1 MLSAHKISQV
11 IEGKSQNKTLLNTMS
26 LDFQA
31 GQIWGIVGPNGAGKS
46 TLMNLLAGMT
56 KPTSGEICLNNK
68 ALDAIPAL
76 DLAQQRAYLSQHNND
91 DISFNCEEI
100 LSMAAYPWGMAV
112 KEEHLQQMLE
122 WFELEHLKTRPYGQ
136 LSGGERQRCN
146 LARSCLQILPNG
158 FGNSILLLDE
168 PLTGLDISHQVRL
181 FKLMGEL
188 QRQGITII
196 MVLHDV
202 NLALRYCSHSILLKD
217 SQLIK
222 QGEVAEVLTAERL
235 SNIFE
240 TELIYSAT
248 PTPHFYWA

>member
-1 MLSAHKISQV
+1 MLTANNISQV
-11 IEGKSQNKTLLNTMS
+11 IKGKTLLNPMS
-26 LDFQA
+26 LSFQA
-31 GQIWGIVGPNGAGKS
+31 GEMWGIVGPNGAGKS

-56 KPTSGEICLNNK
+56 KPSSGDIRLNDQIMDNIA
-68 ALDAIPAL
+68 ALDI
-76 DLAQQRAYLSQHNND
+76 AQQRAYLSQQNSD
-91 DISFNCEEI
+91 DISFTCEEI
-100 LSMAAYPWGMAV
+100 LSMAAYPWGKAV
-112 KEEHLQQMLE
+112 KEEHLQQMFE
-122 WFELEHLKTRPYGQ
+122 WFELEHLKSRPYGQ

-146 LARSCLQILPNG
+146 LARSFLQILPNG

-181 FKLMGEL
+181 FKLLTEL
-188 QRQGITII
+188 QGKGITIV

-222 QGEVAEVLTAERL
+222 QGKVGEVLTSERL
-235 SNIFE
+235 SDTFE

>member
-1 MLSAHKISQV
+1 MLTANNISQV
-11 IEGKSQNKTLLNTMS
+11 IKGKTLLNPMS
-26 LDFQA
+26 LKFKA
-31 GQIWGIVGPNGAGKS
+31 GEMWGIVGPNGAGKS

-56 KPTSGEICLNNK
+56 KPSSGDIRLNDQIMDNIA
-68 ALDAIPAL
+68 ALDI
-76 DLAQQRAYLSQHNND
+76 AQQRAYLSQQNSD
-91 DISFNCEEI
+91 DISFTCEEI
-100 LSMAAYPWGMAV
+100 LSMAAYPWGKAV
-112 KEEHLQQMLE
+112 KEEHLQQMFE
-122 WFELEHLKTRPYGQ
+122 WFELEHLKSRPYGQ

-146 LARSCLQILPNG
+146 LARSFLQILPNG
-158 FGNSILLLDE
+158 FGNSTLLLDE

-181 FKLMGEL
+181 FKLLTEL
-188 QRQGITII
+188 QGKGITIV

-222 QGEVAEVLTAERL
+222 QGKVGEVLTSERL
-235 SNIFE
+235 SDTFE

>member
-1 MLSAHKISQV
+1 MLTANNISSIIPGKIQS
-11 IEGKSQNKTLLNTMS
+11 KTLLQPMS

-46 TLMNLLAGMT
+46 TLMNLLAGMS
-56 KPTSGEICLNNK
+56 KPSSGNICLNDEP
-68 ALDAIPAL
+68 LDSIPAL
-76 DLAQQRAYLSQHNND
+76 DLAQQRAYLSQQNND
-91 DISFNCEEI
+91 DISFTCEEI
-100 LSMAAYPWGMAV
+100 LSMAAYPWGKAV
-112 KEEHLQQMLE
+112 KEEHLQQMFE
-122 WFELEHLKTRPYGQ
+122 WFELEHLKSRPYGQ

-146 LARSCLQILPNG
+146 LARSFLQVLPNG

-181 FKLMGEL
+181 FKLLKEL
-188 QRQGITII
+188 QDQGITII

-222 QGEVAEVLTAERL
+222 QGKVEEVLTSERL
-235 SNIFE
+235 SDTFE

>member
-1 MLSAHKISQV
+1 MLTTNNISQV
-11 IEGKSQNKTLLNTMS
+11 IKGKTLLNPMS
-26 LDFQA
+26 LSFQA
-31 GQIWGIVGPNGAGKS
+31 GEIWGIVGPNGAGKS
-46 TLMNLLAGMT
+46 TLMNLLAGMS
-56 KPTSGEICLNNK
+56 KPSSGDIRLNDQIMDSI
-68 ALDAIPAL
+68 AAL
-76 DLAQQRAYLSQHNND
+76 DLAQQRAYLSQQNND
-91 DISFNCEEI
+91 DISFSCEEI
-100 LSMAAYPWGMAV
+100 LSMAAYPWGKAV

-146 LARSCLQILPNG
+146 LARSFLQILPNG

-181 FKLMGEL
+181 FKLLTEL
-188 QRQGITII
+188 QDKGITII

-222 QGEVAEVLTAERL
+222 QGKVEDVLTAKRL
-235 SNIFE
+235 SDTFE

>member
-1 MLSAHKISQV
+1 MLTTNNISQV
-11 IEGKSQNKTLLNTMS
+11 IKGKTLLNPMS
-26 LDFQA
+26 LSFQT
-31 GQIWGIVGPNGAGKS
+31 GEIWGVVGPNGAGKS
-46 TLMNLLAGMT
+46 TLMNLLAGMS
-56 KPTSGEICLNNK
+56 KPSSGEIRLNDQTMDSI
-68 ALDAIPAL
+68 AAL
-76 DLAQQRAYLSQHNND
+76 DLAQQRAYLSQQNND
-91 DISFNCEEI
+91 DISFSCEEI
-100 LSMAAYPWGMAV
+100 LSMAAYPWGKAV

-146 LARSCLQILPNG
+146 LARSFLQILPNG

-181 FKLMGEL
+181 FKLLTEL
-188 QRQGITII
+188 QDKGITII

-202 NLALRYCSHSILLKD
+202 NLALRYCSHSILLKG

-222 QGEVAEVLTAERL
+222 QGKVEDVLTAKRL
-235 SNIFE
+235 SDTFE